1 MAHRLTVRRFG
12 FLRVACVVVG
22 SLASSAAVAVPLRF
36 VPLHGDQNLLQLL
49 EQRQFTQVRD
59 LARIQLLQNPSDGDM
74 HAVMAYAL
82 TELGALADAEQN
94 ARRAIDRVP
103 EGRRDRLRVLL
114 AEILLRQGRTP
125 EAVQLLTDLVA
136 RDPANTLALLSL
148 GNLYNRLGNAQR
160 AAEYFVKV
168 LAVDPRNDDATRYLL
183 QAYLT
188 QRDYAAVARVARG
201 IPEGSPIKGLGYYFE
216 ALSLLQGQPPD
227 NQAALALL
235 ERALQ
240 ASTPTPQVLTT
251 VGYVLL
257 KEGRLQEA
265 AERLAEAV
273 ALAPDS
279 VDALNL
285 LGIASIQLGRPEL
298 AVGQLERALVDAE
311 SAELSNLLARL
322 YLMQGRVDRGLAELL
337 KSTDN
342 TNQPTEAESALRT
355 LYRFHSGEF
364 EQSESGLREALGR
377 TPEAAHLR
385 LLLIASLL
393 KQNRFEGA
401 AREAEQALTL
411 HPDQSVALLNLLAMA
426 KLAGGEFAAAEEAL
440 KTALTQDPAAK
451 TTRVN
456 LSTVYFRTGQYA
468 SAEREIKAVLASV
481 PNDPEA
487 TIRLG
492 RIQQASGNYAEAE
505 RALLDA
511 SAQGATAGVA
521 TRELLMLKLRQRDYG
536 AMLGYA
542 RAAVARY
549 PRSFEGYLFQAQA
562 LASLGRAIDAVD
574 SLDAGFEAAGET
586 QGSLGAAARLARLHG
601 WHDLAVGYL
610 QRHEA
615 QFGLDNPT
623 LKKLYAT
630 ELIEVGRTDEARAVV
645 RDGLGATDPD
655 ALLLTAMSY
664 LRDGDQVRTEEA
676 LDAALAAGV
685 PPAIVEGQRGMLRAT
700 LQIDAL
706 QAEIAAAPGDAA
718 RYETVAGA
726 HEVVGNYDA
735 AIAVFESGLGRAG
748 SDLSFQAHM
757 ARLFFKKGDAQRA
770 IETANS
776 VLANAGADAEI
787 RLRANAVVG
796 MSWVVQ
802 RDRAKAEQ
810 ALELATVDGSRLA
823 PAFYELAR
831 IKSAKGDLEAAK
843 NLLRSAIEIQPTSMQ
858 YYLALATLHQ
868 RSGSVAESIAVYE
881 DGIGKNQ
888 SAVPLLNNVALL
900 YLDQG
905 DNETA
910 LARARTALEQAPQDA
925 NVLDTMGVIH
935 LETEDAQGA
944 IGYLERAVDY
954 QPGASQYRYH
964 LGLGYFEAGSL
975 ELAKGEL
982 EKALDRESNAPWA
995 PEINRLLTAIQER

>member
-1 MAHRLTVRRFG
+1 
-12 FLRVACVVVG
+12 
-22 SLASSAAVAVPLRF
+22 LAGVLLESALVSGRAVAVPLRF
-36 VPLHGDQNLLQLL
+36 EPLDGDRNLLQLL
-49 EQRQFTQVRD
+49 EQKQFTQVRD

-74 HAVMAYAL
+74 HAVLAYAL
-82 TELGALADAEQN
+82 TELGALGDAEQN

-103 EGRRDRLRVLL
+103 EARRDRLRVLL
-114 AEILLRQGRTP
+114 AEILVRQGRTP
-125 EAVQLLTDLVA
+125 EAVQLLNDLVA
-136 RDPANTLALLSL
+136 RDSANTLALLSL

-160 AAEYFVKV
+160 AAEYFEQV
-168 LAVDPRNDDATRYLL
+168 LAVDATNDDATKYLL

-188 QRDYAAVARVARG
+188 QRDYVAVTRVARG

-227 NQAALALL
+227 HRGALALL
-235 ERALQ
+235 DRALE
-240 ASTPTPQVLTT
+240 ASAPTPQVLTT

-257 KEGRLQEA
+257 KEQRAQEA
-265 AERLAEAV
+265 AERLAQAV

-298 AVGQLERALVDAE
+298 AAGHLERALAEAE
-311 SAELSNLLARL
+311 SAELSHLLARL

-337 KSTDN
+337 KATDG
-342 TNQPTEAESALRT
+342 TDQPTEAESALRT
-355 LYRFHSGEF
+355 LYQFHSGEF
-364 EQSESGLREALGR
+364 EQSESGIREALVR

-385 LLLIASLL
+385 FLLIASLL
-393 KQNRFEGA
+393 KQNRFEAA

-411 HPDQSVALLNLLAMA
+411 HPDQSVLVLNLLAMA
-426 KLAGGEFAAAEEAL
+426 KLGGGELDAAEEAL
-440 KTALTQDPAAK
+440 QTALVQDPASK
-451 TTRVN
+451 TTHVN
-456 LSTVYFRTGQYA
+456 LSTVYFRAGQYA
-468 SAEREIKAVLASV
+468 SAEREIEAVLANA
-481 PNDPEA
+481 PNDSEA
-487 TIRLG
+487 TIRLA
-492 RIQQASGNYAEAE
+492 RIRQAAGDYAEAE
-505 RALLDA
+505 RLLLGA
-511 SAQGATAGVA
+511 NTQPAAAGAT
-521 TRELLMLKLRQRDYG
+521 TRELIMLTLRQRDFA

-542 RAAVARY
+542 DGAVAKY
-549 PRSFEGYLFQAQA
+549 PKAFDGYLFRAQA
-562 LASLGRAIDAVD
+562 LASLGREIDAVD
-574 SLDAGFEAAGET
+574 ALDAGFEAAGET
-586 QGSLGAAARLARLHG
+586 QGALGAAARLARLHG

-623 LKKLYAT
+623 LRKLYAT

-655 ALLLTAMSY
+655 ALLLVALSH
-664 LRDGDQVRTEEA
+664 LADGDQAGTEEA

-685 PPAIVEGQRGMLRAT
+685 SPAVVEGQRALLGAAT
-700 LQIDAL
+700 QIEAL
-706 QAEIAAAPGDAA
+706 KADLAAAPTDPL
-718 RYETVAGA
+718 RYEAVAGA
-726 HEVVGNYDA
+726 HEVVGDYDA

-770 IETANS
+770 ITVANG
-776 VLANAGADAEI
+776 VLANANADADI
-787 RLRANAVVG
+787 RIRANAVVG

-831 IKSAKGDLEAAK
+831 IKSANGDVEGAK
-843 NLLRSAIEIQPTSMQ
+843 TLLRSAIEIQPEALQ
-858 YYLALATLHQ
+858 FYLALATLHE
-868 RSGSVAESIAVYE
+868 RSGGVAESIAVYE

-900 YLDQG
+900 YLRQG
-905 DNETA
+905 ETEKA
-910 LARARTALEQAPQDA
+910 LARARTALEQSPQDA
-925 NVLDTMGVIH
+925 NVLDTLGLIH
-935 LETEDAQGA
+935 LRNQDAQSA

-954 QPGASQYRYH
+954 QPGESLYRYH
-964 LGLGYFEAGSL
+964 LGLSYFEAGSL
-975 ELAKGEL
+975 DLAKNEL
-982 EKALDRESNAPWA
+982 EKALDRQNAAPWV
-995 PEINRLLTAIQER
+995 PEINKLLAAIQER